1 VRQAQVK
8 GLRNRDTPSC
18 PSPSLILAPCLSC
31 PCPPSSQSPRAALAP
46 PARIPAHPSWSSH
59 APHRAAS
66 HHELMSSVL
75 GLRAPP
81 DLCFEEWGRGG
92 PLLRRLRRRR
102 ARPNLVGHRHPQLT
116 PRPAPFRQ
124 ARVQTAGCP
133 RRSNEDGTKTGW
145 TDSHSGQMVS
155 TESRPMRPEQRRTQH
170 PSPPRQIW
178 NAPFPSTSTQ
188 ATNRLHW
195 TVALS
200 TRHLRRSVLT
210 TPRMREP
217 TARSTFTFA
226 SHFNLPLAPRT
237 SLSGRCPPL
246 EHPSAAAGRHCP

>member
-31 PCPPSSQSPRAALAP
+31 PCPPSLQSSRAALAP
-46 PARIPAHPSWSSH
+46 PARISAHPSWSLP

-145 TDSHSGQMVS
+145 NGTDRFHSG
-155 TESRPMRPEQRRTQH
+155 H
-170 PSPPRQIW
+170 KPR
-178 NAPFPSTSTQ
+178 
-188 ATNRLHW
+188 
-195 TVALS
+195 
-200 TRHLRRSVLT
+200 
-210 TPRMREP
+210 
-217 TARSTFTFA
+217 
-226 SHFNLPLAPRT
+226 NLQ
-237 SLSGRCPPL
+237 
-246 EHPSAAAGRHCP
+246 